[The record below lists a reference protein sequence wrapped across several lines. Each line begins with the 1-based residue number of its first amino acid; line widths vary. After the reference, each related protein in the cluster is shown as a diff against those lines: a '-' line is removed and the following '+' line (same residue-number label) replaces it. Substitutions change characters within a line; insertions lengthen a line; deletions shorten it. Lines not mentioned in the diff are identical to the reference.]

1 MEVFK
6 LWIRTLQ
13 LFKTGVAIKKGFL
26 DIDRPFLSQLIS
38 SEPDFLCY
46 FRVTSKTSFQGDV
59 VVLNMSQDFDHISRL
74 LLGLEK

>member
-46 FRVTSKTSFQGDV
+46 FGVTSKTSFSGGCSCFENVAGFRSYQQT
-59 VVLNMSQDFDHISRL
+59 LARP
-74 LLGLEK
+74 